1 MMSIRAWILIQYAM
15 NKNGLIMWLKLP
27 STKATGLILYL
38 YMVMKIRLI
47 SVVTGKKNCLI
58 NTIHDKIRQFFDN
71 LFSVLH

>member
-15 NKNGLIMWLKLP
+15 NKKGLIMWLKLP
-27 STKATGLILYL
+27 STKAMGLILYL
-38 YMVMKIRLI
+38 YMVMKIRLL

>member
-38 YMVMKIRLI
+38 YMVMKIRLL
-47 SVVTGKKNCLI
+47 SVVTGKKI
-58 NTIHDKIRQFFDN
+58 
-71 LFSVLH
+71 V